1 MKDKFAPIKTIHF
14 ALCTGAALVYFLLGE
29 VYKLDFLDLPEIDT
43 TTLIYL
49 IVPFSALF
57 ASNFMYKNILRKV
70 DPKLPM
76 ESRIGT
82 YQTAVIVRLAILEGA
97 AFAILFL
104 KKELLVIGLFLV
116 IYMAF
121 LRPSEDAMKR
131 DFHLVGK

>member
-1 MKDKFAPIKTIHF
+1 MKDKFTPIKIIHF
-14 ALCTGAALVYFLLGE
+14 ALCTGVALAYFLIGE
-29 VYKLDFLDLPEIDT
+29 VYKLDFLELPEIDT
-43 TTLIYL
+43 TGLIYL
-49 IVPFSALF
+49 TIPFSAFF
-57 ASNFMYKNILRKV
+57 AGNVMYKNMLKNV

-104 KKELLVIGLFLV
+104 KKELLLIGLLLIV
-116 IYMAF
+116 YMAF